1 MDNQQSVVTYI
12 ECPYCGKKLK
22 FLSATH
28 LKRHGKTVN
37 DVKSEF
43 PNQSLASQSY
53 RDKQRKDSK
62 ERWKEE
68 GYRDRVSAT
77 LKITQNR
84 EDIKEKIA
92 NGNRV
97 KWSDEAY
104 KKRVSKKIR
113 ETQNRPDKKLHMSK
127 LSSDAILDGTIGN
140 VRYKVRYHGKEL
152 CLKSSDELEVFNYL
166 NELNIPF
173 TYEDIRYKYKFD
185 TYMLYHIVDF
195 YLPNYN
201 LILEVKPN
209 YKFQERFIKSH
220 DKEYRKTLAKR
231 DGGIALGYKY
241 IFITEDNLDSKDSF
255 YKAISKYM

>member
-22 FLSATH
+22 FLNATH
-28 LKRHGKTVN
+28 LKRHGKTVS

-53 RDKQRKDSK
+53 RDRQREDTRD
-62 ERWKEE
+62 RWEEE

-97 KWSDEAY
+97 KWS
-104 KKRVSKKIR
+104 
-113 ETQNRPDKKLHMSK
+113 
-127 LSSDAILDGTIGN
+127 
-140 VRYKVRYHGKEL
+140 
-152 CLKSSDELEVFNYL
+152 
-166 NELNIPF
+166 NE
-173 TYEDIRYKYKFD
+173 
-185 TYMLYHIVDF
+185 
-195 YLPNYN
+195 
-201 LILEVKPN
+201 
-209 YKFQERFIKSH
+209 
-220 DKEYRKTLAKR
+220 EYRKIIAKR
-231 DGGIALGYKY
+231 DGGIALGYNY